1 MRAVYRPIAQRGLA
15 SSIYTQRCFYSAYH
29 GHGHGK
35 STFNMSYNLHNPHP
49 HRHGSEK
56 HEPIIFMHGLFG
68 SKTNNRG
75 ISKMLTKELNRSI
88 YALDLRNHGESPHIS
103 PHTYA
108 AMAED
113 VEGFIKDH
121 KLKNPTL
128 IGHSMGAK
136 VAMSVALRSPSL
148 IQDIIAVDNAPVNA
162 QLGRQF
168 AQYLQAMNRIENTA
182 IINMK
187 EADEI
192 LAAYEPAVE
201 IRQFLFTN
209 LLKPTKDN
217 DKFRWRIPIKILGG
231 ALDEMAAFPFT
242 PGEKVFTKPALF
254 VRGTTSKYVAD
265 ETIPL
270 IGEFFPRFQLKDV
283 EAGHWVISEN
293 PEGFKNVCL
302 EFFKREKEE

>member
-1 MRAVYRPIAQRGLA
+1 MA
-15 SSIYTQRCFYSAYH
+15 
-29 GHGHGK
+29 
-35 STFNMSYNLHNPHP
+35 YNLHKPAS
-49 HRHGSEK
+49 GGDEK

-75 ISKMLTKELNRSI
+75 ISKMLAKELNRSI
-88 YALDLRNHGESPHIS
+88 YALDLRNHGESPHIK
-103 PHTYA
+103 PHTYT

-113 VEGFIKDH
+113 VEHFIKENNIQ
-121 KLKNPTL
+121 NPTL

-136 VAMSVALRSPSL
+136 VAMSVALRSPDL
-148 IQDIIAVDNAPVNA
+148 IQDIVAVDNAPVNA

-168 AQYLQAMNRIENTA
+168 AMYVQAMHRIEATH
-182 IINMK
+182 IIDTQ

-192 LAAYEPAVE
+192 MESYEPIVE

-209 LLKPTKDN
+209 LLKPTATH
-217 DKFRWRIPIKILGG
+217 DKFRWRIPVRILGDS
-231 ALDEMAAFPFT
+231 LDEMASFPFT
-242 PGEKVFTKPALF
+242 PGGSAVFTKPVLF
-254 VRGTTSKYVAD
+254 VRGTESKYVAD

-283 EAGHWVISEN
+283 KAGHWLISEN

-302 EFFKREKEE
+302 EFFKREKES